1 MRRALTIFLRVGL
14 TVFCLLLFT
23 QAQQDEPTSSQ
34 SEGQQDRSASSARSA
49 EESSSKD
56 TRIDLSPPKDDQKNH
71 PMSGAAISDAEEA
84 ASDVQELRP
93 WDPHKAAKDVEV
105 GDFYFRRKNYRAALE
120 RYREALVYKPND
132 AIANFRLAEC
142 QEKVGNPAEA
152 VTHYGEYLKI
162 LPHGPF
168 AADAQKAL
176 ERLKASGV
184 KESSAVSKP

>member
-1 MRRALTIFLRVGL
+1 LT
-14 TVFCLLLFT
+14 LFT
-23 QAQQDEPTSSQ
+23 QAQQDEPTSPQ